1 MAGNRVLRIGLTQ
14 WDASTHIERNVKYA
28 CSAITSCAEDGAD
41 VVLLPENGL
50 MLGTNAE
57 MREAA
62 FTPDSELLH
71 KLEEHIAKCGVV
83 TVVGGLKYR
92 IGEHTT
98 NSALVYGADGT
109 LRGRYDKLHLFDANI
124 GGQSFEASTV
134 EAPGERLTILEVAG
148 IKIGLLICYDIRF
161 PEASRKLAAAGAE
174 VLLYPAA
181 FLEKTGSAHW
191 QTLLQSRAIENL
203 AYVVAST
210 TVASDDPSVDRG
222 FRTWGHAMAVGP
234 WGEVLADL
242 GSAPYATRVL
252 ELDMAEVERTRTIL
266 PVLHGVRPARIY
278 DATPLSIAVS

>member
-1 MAGNRVLRIGLTQ
+1 MTGNRVLRIGLTQ
-14 WDASTHIERNVKYA
+14 WDASTHIERNLNYA
-28 CSAITSCAEDGAD
+28 CAAITACAEGGAD

-50 MLGTNAE
+50 MLGTNAQ

-62 FTPDSELLH
+62 FTPDSEWLRT
-71 KLEEHIAKCGVV
+71 LEEHIAKCGVV
-83 TVVGGLKYR
+83 TVLGGLKYR
-92 IGEHTT
+92 IGDHTT

-109 LRGRYDKLHLFDANI
+109 LRGRYDKLHLFDAKI

-148 IKIGLLICYDIRF
+148 VKIGLLICYDIRF
-161 PEASRKLAAAGAE
+161 PEASRKLAKAGAE

-203 AYVVAST
+203 AYVVASA
-210 TVASDDPSVDRG
+210 TVASDDPSVERG

-234 WGEVLADL
+234 WGEVIADL
-242 GSAPYATRVL
+242 GSTPYSVQVL
-252 ELDMAEVERTRTIL
+252 ELDLAEVQRTRTLL
-266 PVLHGVRPARIY
+266 PVLHGVRPAHIY
-278 DATPLSIAVS
+278 DAAPVSITVT